1 LRALSNNALKKN
13 LLGKKKMTKKEIRSY
28 LRIYWKIKDKL
39 TENTKEII
47 IGRSGRKIRL
57 LLKPE
62 VYKLKICIEEILH
75 YETEPLVIRMITSKI
90 IKGYTD
96 RMTLKELPLSE
107 STYYRWKQ
115 KLIEKI
121 YEWFIYFGEVS
132 KEEILRESIAE

>member
-1 LRALSNNALKKN
+1 
-13 LLGKKKMTKKEIRSY
+13 MTKKEIRSY

-90 IKGYTD
+90 IKGYCYS
-96 RMTLKELPLSE
+96 R
-107 STYYRWKQ
+107 
-115 KLIEKI
+115 
-121 YEWFIYFGEVS
+121 
-132 KEEILRESIAE
+132 